1 MTSIT
6 ALLLQAAISL
16 LLFVQAN
23 PHLDAS
29 LREQAIAIANQAIKV
44 ATQQSAVPQPQTP
57 SHPYEKPISSSSQ
70 KPVISLVYPK
80 DGYTWYL
87 EDQNFEFDWSTSD
100 FGSSAIFVYLKTSD
114 DKYIPVAQSVPN
126 TGSYILPKLVPA
138 PGSVVQAFTP
148 GSYKAV
154 VCGQFET
161 KKTYAV
167 CSNAATVTISSH
179 NSDRKSITVTSPNG
193 GEVWNPG
200 EVHRIKWKSSG
211 VSRVK
216 IYIYDSNV
224 SGSGSTNYITHNN
237 NSVSATQGYYDW
249 TIPLTPIL
257 NNDMGITGN
266 NYRIRI
272 DDADA
277 TDLAHS
283 DSSDV
288 PFTIGILVY

>member
-6 ALLLQAAISL
+6 ALLLQAAVSL

-29 LREQAIAIANQAIKV
+29 LREQAITIANQAIKV
-44 ATQQSAVPQPQTP
+44 ATQQSTVPQPQTP
-57 SHPYEKPISSSSQ
+57 SHPYEKPISSSSP

-87 EDQNFEFDWSTSD
+87 EAQNFEFDWSTSD

-138 PGSVVQAFTP
+138 PGSVIQAFTP

-179 NSDRKSITVTSPNG
+179 NAAQASIIVTSPNG
-193 GEVWNPG
+193 GEMWRPG
-200 EVHRIKWKSSG
+200 ETHRIAWEASG
-211 VSRVK
+211 VSNVL
-216 IYIYDSNV
+216 IYLYDSSI
-224 SGSGSTNYITHNN
+224 SGSGSTNYITPNN
-237 NSVSATQGYYDW
+237 HSIPATQGYYDW
-249 TIPLTPIL
+249 TIPALPL
-257 NNDMGITGN
+257 NNGAGGGD

-277 TDLAHS
+277 VDLSHS
-283 DSSDV
+283 DSSNASFSIYD
-288 PFTIGILVY
+288 IYLDD